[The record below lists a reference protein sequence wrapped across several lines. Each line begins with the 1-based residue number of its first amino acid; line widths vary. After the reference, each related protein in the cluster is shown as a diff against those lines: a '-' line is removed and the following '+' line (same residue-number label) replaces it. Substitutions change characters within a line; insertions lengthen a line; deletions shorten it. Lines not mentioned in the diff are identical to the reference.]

1 MSQPQF
7 EDPLKQKINRIEE
20 KADRAERANDLE
32 AEIQRAKDNIDGLV
46 GDFQRL
52 DSLTEGLLFYDG
64 VLRRVFGDDR
74 IEEVDRAI
82 ERVQSISRTTDEDV
96 LDAAENQEITDL
108 TRSVEDVQEVVR
120 HARSETIEE
129 VRAHQRDWSDEIESA
144 RDLNQII
151 GGAGSDFNDV
161 LTKMES
167 FLNDDIWNESRSID
181 SLEAQWERLT
191 DKWSQNAGKHG
202 WESFRDEHRLSE
214 DTMGILRQ
222 FAEQG
227 TVRLSEVS
235 IEVVQEMKGIEELES
250 AISMEIDTR

>member
-52 DSLTEGLLFYDG
+52 DSLAEGLLFYDG

-74 IEEVDRAI
+74 IDEVDRAI
-82 ERVQSISRTTDEDV
+82 ERVQWISRTTDEDV

-108 TRSVEDVQEVVR
+108 TRNVEDVQEVVR

-161 LTKMES
+161 LTNMES
-167 FLNDDIWNESRSID
+167 FLNEDIWNESRSID

-191 DKWSQNAGKHG
+191 DKWSRNAGKHG
-202 WESFRDEHRLSE
+202 WDSFKNEYRLSE
-214 DTMGILRQ
+214 DTMEILRQ

-227 TVRLSEVS
+227 TVRLNEVS
-235 IEVVQEMKGIEELES
+235 IEVVREMKGIEELES
-250 AISMEIDTR
+250 AISMEINTR

>member
-7 EDPLKQKINRIEE
+7 EDPLKQKINRIKE

-32 AEIQRAKDNIDGLV
+32 AEIQRARDNINGLV

-52 DSLTEGLLFYDG
+52 DSLAEGLLFYDG
-64 VLRRVFGDDR
+64 VLTRVFGDDR
-74 IEEVDRAI
+74 IDEVDRAI

-120 HARSETIEE
+120 HAKSETIEE
-129 VRAHQRDWSDEIESA
+129 VRAHQRDWSEEIESA

-151 GGAGSDFNDV
+151 GGVGSDFNDV

-227 TVRLSEVS
+227 TVRMSEVS
-235 IEVVQEMKGIEELES
+235 IEVVREMKKIEELES